1 MKNHRDYLD
10 EALKRNERDVK
21 PEGDTL
27 EFYRAIYGYQASRF
41 AAYRALGLDAGWIRP
56 GEMPVVKGES
66 IAFPDTDLS
75 ALVVGLGLLLDELSG
90 FHRGMNFDRL
100 RSAFAEGA
108 AAVDSAARALLARDF
123 ASLAAQA
130 GDSAIGV
137 EEYIFIL
144 VNWLKPYFAA
154 LAEKHGPGVSQEDWM
169 ESRCPVC
176 GFYPDVAKIV
186 GAKDGRRFLHCALCE
201 FEWHFKR
208 IACPV
213 CDNEDTE
220 KLGYFAVDGE
230 PAYRVDYCD
239 ECKGYI
245 KIVLLGKF
253 QEPDRCDLTVENI
266 LTTDIDAAAM
276 RKGYARP

>member
-1 MKNHRDYLD
+1 MKNHRDYLE
-10 EALKRNERDVK
+10 EALKRNAREIK
-21 PEGDTL
+21 PADDTL
-27 EFYRAIYGYQASRF
+27 QFYRAIYGYQSARF
-41 AAYRALGLDAGWIRP
+41 DVYRALNLDVGWIRP
-56 GEMPVVKGES
+56 DEMPVVKGGS
-66 IAFPDTDLS
+66 IAFPDTDVS
-75 ALVVGLGLLLDELSG
+75 ALAEGLGLLLDELSG

-100 RSAFAEGA
+100 RSAFAGDA
-108 AAVDSAARALLARDF
+108 AAVNAAAGALLSRDF
-123 ASLAAQA
+123 ASLTAQA
-130 GDSAIGV
+130 GDCAIGV
-137 EEYIFIL
+137 EEYIFIV

-154 LAEKHGPGVSQEDWM
+154 LAEKHGHGLSQEDWM

-176 GFYPDVAKIV
+176 GFYSDMAKIV

-220 KLGYFAVDGE
+220 KLGYFAIDGE

-245 KIVLLGKF
+245 KTVLLGKF

-276 RKGYARP
+276 KKGYARP